1 MNDTWFEYEYNS
13 EEYDTSQSWYGRG
26 YNMDRMI
33 IYIYIYINII
43 IIMIIISIYYIFYF
57 FKYPHSI

>member
-1 MNDTWFEYEYNS
+1 MINDTWFEYEYNS

-33 IYIYIYINII
+33 IYIYINII